1 MIAVSRGQVRILI
14 AGAAA
19 VVAASL
25 GATPALAAATWT
37 IKPGGATVARSGRA
51 TFEDTKTGA
60 SFPCKSVTITAT
72 FQSGS
77 RLPGADAGAI
87 SAVGFHTCT
96 SPSLVWAMRAGDLP
110 WKVNLSSYHRGVV
123 TGKISHIQIHVA
135 ARLPARSS
143 PCSWVIDGT
152 AATASDGVI
161 SFRYTDSTGKLT
173 TTGGD
178 LHAYHVSGCA
188 GLVGNG
194 DPFTVSA
201 IFTLS
206 PKQTITSP

>member
-1 MIAVSRGQVRILI
+1 MSAVSRRQVRIVI

-25 GATPALAAATWT
+25 GATPASAAATWT
-37 IKPGGATVARSGRA
+37 IKPGGATAARSGKA

-60 SFPCKSVTITAT
+60 SFLCKSVTATAT
-72 FQSGS
+72 LQSGS
-77 RLPGADAGAI
+77 GLPGADAGSI
-87 SAVGFHTCT
+87 SAAGFHTCQ
-96 SPSLVWAMRAGDLP
+96 SSNLDFALRAGDLP

-123 TGKISHIQIHVA
+123 TGNISHIQIHVA
-135 ARLPARSS
+135 ARLTAPAAL
-143 PCSWVIDGT
+143 CSWVIDGT

-161 SFRYTDSTGKLT
+161 SFRYTDGTGKLT

-178 LHAYHVSGCA
+178 LHAYNVSGCA
-188 GLVGNG
+188 GLIGDG

-206 PKQTITSP
+206 PKQAIASP